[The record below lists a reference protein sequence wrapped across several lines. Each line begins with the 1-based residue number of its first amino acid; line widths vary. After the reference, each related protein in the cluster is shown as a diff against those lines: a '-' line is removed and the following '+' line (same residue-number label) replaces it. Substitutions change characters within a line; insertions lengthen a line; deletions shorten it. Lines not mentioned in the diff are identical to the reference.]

1 MVERV
6 FREFPDLQCDLHR
19 SIGDEGLFLMCG
31 ILLKRNLDKLFND
44 EYWYEYTGTEK
55 QILQRRTAILS
66 AFAFM
71 ENTLDRK
78 ELRHYTR
85 EILARILEVSSE
97 RLIRDN
103 NLEMHFETAENRLR
117 QFSDEDIDNIL
128 RTYREL
134 YYPLNFFRS
143 AVREFG
149 NFNHWDLDYTE
160 KKLYKSYELKC
171 LTYNYMS
178 KEWYE
183 KSCRPQTMYGTGPH
197 AIIHIRWK
205 NYDFGK

>member
-1 MVERV
+1 MVEHA
-6 FREFPDLQCDLHR
+6 FREFPDLQCDLSQ
-19 SIGDEGLFLMCG
+19 SIGDDGLQLMCS
-31 ILLKRNLDKLFND
+31 ILLKLDLDKLFND

-55 QILQRRTAILS
+55 QILQRRTAILT

-71 ENTLDRK
+71 ENTLELK

-85 EILARILEVSSE
+85 EILARILELSE
-97 RLIRDN
+97 RSVRDFACTR
-103 NLEMHFETAENRLR
+103 HIDSASDRLR

-149 NFNHWDLDYTE
+149 SFDHWDLDFTE

-171 LTYNYMS
+171 LNYNYMS

-183 KSCRPQTMYGTGPH
+183 RSSTPQVMYGTGPH

-205 NYDFGK
+205 NYDFGE

>member
-1 MVERV
+1 MVEHV
-6 FREFPDLQCDLHR
+6 FREFPLLECELHQ
-19 SIGDEGLFLMCG
+19 SLGDDGLRLMCS

-85 EILARILEVSSE
+85 EILARILELSDRSVRDLAWEGHIESALE
-97 RLIRDN
+97 RLK
-103 NLEMHFETAENRLR
+103 
-117 QFSDEDIDNIL
+117 QFDDEDIDNIL
-128 RTYREL
+128 RTYRGL

-149 NFNHWDLDYTE
+149 NFEHWDLDFME
-160 KKLYKSYELKC
+160 KKLYKSYEVKC
-171 LTYNYMS
+171 LNYNHNGD
-178 KEWYE
+178 EWYE
-183 KSCRPQTMYGTGPH
+183 KSCRPETMYGTGPH
-197 AIIHIRWK
+197 AIIHIKWK
-205 NYDFGK
+205 NYDFGR

>member
-1 MVERV
+1 MVEHV
-6 FREFPDLQCDLHR
+6 FREFPDLECELHQ
-19 SIGDEGLFLMCG
+19 SIGDDGLMLMCS

-44 EYWYEYTGTEK
+44 EYWYDYTGTQK

-71 ENTLDRK
+71 ENTLDRN

-85 EILARILEVSSE
+85 EILARVLELSDRSV
-97 RLIRDN
+97 RDLACTGLI
-103 NLEMHFETAENRLR
+103 ESAENRLR
-117 QFSDEDIDNIL
+117 QFTDEDIDNIL

-134 YYPLNFFRS
+134 YHPLNFFRS

-149 NFNHWDLDYTE
+149 NFDHWDLDFME
-160 KKLYKSYELKC
+160 KKLYKSYEVKC
-171 LTYNYMS
+171 LNYNHLN

-183 KSCRPQTMYGTGPH
+183 KSFIPQVMYGTGPH
-197 AIIHIRWK
+197 AIIHVRWK
-205 NYDFGK
+205 NYDFDE